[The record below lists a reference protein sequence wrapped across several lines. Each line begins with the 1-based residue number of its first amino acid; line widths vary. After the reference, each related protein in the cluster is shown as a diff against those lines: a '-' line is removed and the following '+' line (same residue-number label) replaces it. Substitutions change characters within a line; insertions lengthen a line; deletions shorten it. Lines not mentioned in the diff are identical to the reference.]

1 MTVQEARRT
10 ADARDAAARLLA
22 LDELWTRGFENL
34 VADEDRLAVIAI
46 GSEMRSILERL
57 RDQSPSLSGLVL
69 RDPTGFEAVAADVLQ
84 KAPLAEDVKRSIR
97 EETSQLGWAGEA
109 AVAFEY
115 IGSSEEIDRELERQI
130 LSLIAGATSEDGD
143 LPGWFRCTLSFLVAA
158 LGIGTAVLS
167 GGAPAAL
174 GMAVLAPVMQLGL
187 DLNGCAGV
195 LRRSP
200 SHAKEI
206 EEFGQLL
213 DRGRITDDQYHAKV
227 RQLLRLD
234 PLDPA
239 EGISMTL
246 TRDLLPLR
254 QLDLS
259 KPRKRRVRKKKT

>member
-22 LDELWTRGFENL
+22 LDELWTRGFDNL
-34 VADEDRLAVIAI
+34 EADEDRLAVIAI

-57 RDQSPSLSGLVL
+57 RDQAPALRGLVL
-69 RDPTGFEAVAADVLQ
+69 RDPTAFESAAADVLQ
-84 KAPLAEDVKRSIR
+84 ATPLSQDVKRLIG

-109 AVAFEY
+109 EVAFEY
-115 IGSSEEIDRELERQI
+115 IGSSEEIDRELERMI
-130 LSLIAGATSEDGD
+130 LSLIAGARAEDGD
-143 LPGWFRCTLSFLVAA
+143 FPGWFRCTLSFLVAA
-158 LGIGTAVLS
+158 LGIGTAVLT

-187 DLNGCAGV
+187 DLNGCAGA

-206 EEFGQLL
+206 EAFGQLL

-227 RQLLRLD
+227 RQLLSLDPREPAEGVSMTLSGPLSPLRRLD
-234 PLDPA
+234 P
-239 EGISMTL
+239 I
-246 TRDLLPLR
+246 
-254 QLDLS
+254 
-259 KPRKRRVRKKKT
+259 KPRKGRGRKTRG